1 MQSHNKHKPGH
12 GRKLIGDWQ
21 QELPTTTVSMEGENR
36 IGTSAGARMGVF
48 RAAAAAA
55 AAARRAALFEK
66 YQTSGRPSEG
76 WTQAGISRT
85 SGFPCL
91 PNELRTVDAASTEAL
106 LDFPKSLRDT

>member
-1 MQSHNKHKPGH
+1 
-12 GRKLIGDWQ
+12 
-21 QELPTTTVSMEGENR
+21 MEGENR
-36 IGTSAGARMGVF
+36 IGTAAGARMGVF

-91 PNELRTVDAASTEAL
+91 PNELRTVDAASAEAL